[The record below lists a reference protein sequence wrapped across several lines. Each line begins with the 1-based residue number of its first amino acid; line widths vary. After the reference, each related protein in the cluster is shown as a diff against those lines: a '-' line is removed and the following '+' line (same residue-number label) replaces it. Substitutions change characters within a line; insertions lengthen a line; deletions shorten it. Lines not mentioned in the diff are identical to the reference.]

1 MLILLRDRKP
11 HLPPAQSFYDTA
23 ALWPATH
30 EYGIEMNHLLGQLH
44 VDQSSNH
51 LRSFTVQAG
60 HGWGGS
66 TRLPPPA
73 PPPPATLVCVHWM
86 PPPPRRHSVCACVCT
101 PVRGP
106 CGVDNGGKDPRTGR
120 HPDAEARGGEMG

>member
-30 EYGIEMNHLLGQLH
+30 EYGIEMNPSGDLLGQLH

-51 LRSFTVQAG
+51 LRSFIVQAG
-60 HGWGGS
+60 HGWGGGP
-66 TRLPPPA
+66 LDYLLQLCPHPPHWCA
-73 PPPPATLVCVHWM
+73 FIGCPPHPGGTVCV
-86 PPPPRRHSVCACVCT
+86 RVCARLCVV
-101 PVRGP
+101 PVG
-106 CGVDNGGKDPRTGR
+106 
-120 HPDAEARGGEMG
+120 

>member
-30 EYGIEMNHLLGQLH
+30 EYGIEMNPSGDLLGQLH

-60 HGWGGS
+60 HGWGGVHS
-66 TRLPPPA
+66 VTSSSSAPTRHTGVRSLDA
-73 PPPPATLVCVHWM
+73 PPTPEAQCVCVCVHA
-86 PPPPRRHSVCACVCT
+86 CAWSLW
-101 PVRGP
+101 
-106 CGVDNGGKDPRTGR
+106 GR
-120 HPDAEARGGEMG
+120 